1 MKKEEKTE
9 LTKEK
14 IIAAAI
20 EEFGTKGYD
29 ASSLNNICKNFKI
42 SKGLVYH
49 NFENKDKLYLTCIS
63 KCFLEVTK
71 YVESQNVESDLHR
84 YMELRF
90 VFFSKYPLYARL
102 FFEAVLQPPIKLADE
117 IKEIK
122 KGFDELNKKIYH
134 SALQTLTLRNGVTE
148 KDALEYYELML
159 EMFNGYFSSSA
170 YANTDFT
177 MLISDHEQ
185 KLKKILNFMLYGIAK
200 EVE

>member
-14 IIAAAI
+14 IIIAAI
-20 EEFGTKGYD
+20 EEFGTKGYM
-29 ASSLNNICKNFKI
+29 ASSLNNICNNFKI

-49 NFENKDKLYLTCIS
+49 NFKNKDELYLACIS
-63 KCFLEVTK
+63 KCFLEVTE
-71 YVESQNVESDLHR
+71 YLERQNIDGDLHR
-84 YMELRF
+84 YMEVRF
-90 VFFSKYPLYARL
+90 AFFSKYPLYARL
-102 FFEAVLQPPIKLADE
+102 FFEIVLQPPSKLAKE

-122 KGFDELNKKIYH
+122 KNFDELNKKIYY

-170 YANTDFT
+170 YSSTDFA

-185 KLKKILNFMLYGIAK
+185 KLTKVIDFMLYGIAK